1 MDEIQK
7 KILSALSHTNKP
19 LMIKNI
25 AEISGINRH
34 TVARKLDT
42 LEILGRVRKIEIGCA
57 KKYMLVET
65 VPVSSLIDIS
75 NDLIIILNE
84 KWEVQYMN
92 KSALIFFHQSDKT
105 VIGKRID
112 FLHLEI
118 FSSPEFIQGLKEFS
132 FQKVKKMEL
141 EIHKNELSHWYEITI
156 MNISIRPGSLF
167 IAVIAS
173 NITETVVTRSKIMEN
188 EAMYRS
194 LFEYAPIPIN
204 EVDFSQI
211 KQYFDELKKIGL
223 EDIRSHLD
231 QYPDELIKCCNL
243 VKVRHIN
250 IKSKNDYLITGG
262 DYYNVMKYLTPLFT
276 KETMNNLKELFVSL
290 YEGLDY
296 FYFPSSV
303 ITSNGKFRYFSN
315 YVSDASPNN
324 DLSRI
329 YVSYLDVTE
338 QKSLQLQLLQNNKDL
353 IGVTEEVIAHDA
365 EIKIQIDDLKNQ
377 HDDAQN
383 RTILYTQLLDATH
396 IPVIIFDSS
405 MIITWAS
412 TEMARLMGYSDNDLY
427 GKNIRILFPDTNGF
441 KQFYQ
446 FIVHNE
452 STGKYGEFSILHQS
466 GISLPVLWLHVEN
479 ITLSDGKKTYATIVQ
494 KINS

>member
-1 MDEIQK
+1 
-7 KILSALSHTNKP
+7 
-19 LMIKNI
+19 
-25 AEISGINRH
+25 
-34 TVARKLDT
+34 
-42 LEILGRVRKIEIGCA
+42 
-57 KKYMLVET
+57 
-65 VPVSSLIDIS
+65 LI
-75 NDLIIILNE
+75 
-84 KWEVQYMN
+84 
-92 KSALIFFHQSDKT
+92 
-105 VIGKRID
+105 
-112 FLHLEI
+112 
-118 FSSPEFIQGLKEFS
+118 
-132 FQKVKKMEL
+132 
-141 EIHKNELSHWYEITI
+141 
-156 MNISIRPGSLF
+156 
-167 IAVIAS
+167 
-173 NITETVVTRSKIMEN
+173 
-188 EAMYRS
+188 
-194 LFEYAPIPIN
+194 
-204 EVDFSQI
+204 FSQI

-377 HDDAQN
+377 HDDAQKPDYSLYS
-383 RTILYTQLLDATH
+383 TIRCHSYSCNH
-396 IPVIIFDSS
+396 I
-405 MIITWAS
+405 
-412 TEMARLMGYSDNDLY
+412 
-427 GKNIRILFPDTNGF
+427 
-441 KQFYQ
+441 
-446 FIVHNE
+446 
-452 STGKYGEFSILHQS
+452 
-466 GISLPVLWLHVEN
+466 
-479 ITLSDGKKTYATIVQ
+479 
-494 KINS
+494 